1 VIFDHCPADRDE
13 VAEQY
18 VMRYLSADDAA
29 AFAAHLIAC
38 PACAQAAKDAAAYVN
53 AVRNAAKVLLPT
65 RSSKN

>member
-1 VIFDHCPADRDE
+1 VIIDNCPADRDE

-18 VMRYLSADDAA
+18 VMRSLTADEAA
-29 AFAAHLIAC
+29 AFAAPRITC

-53 AVRNAAKVLLPT
+53 AVRNAAKMMLPT